1 MKPVVFLG
9 PSLPRAEAA
18 ALLDADYL
26 PPAAAGDVYTASRR
40 RPPAI
45 VLIDGYFERVPAV
58 WHKEVLHAL
67 ASGIAVYGAASM
79 GALRA
84 AELHGF
90 GMVGVGSIFA
100 RFRDGELE
108 DDDEVAV
115 RHVDASFDYR
125 PVSEAMVNLR
135 DGLAAATQA
144 GLLDAEEAARLVMIA
159 KAMFY
164 PTRSWPALV
173 RAGVAAGL
181 DATRLASLLAWAEA
195 HRPNTKRDD
204 ARAVLTRVAADLAA
218 PRAPSNVCFEFE
230 RSIFWDKLVESLG
243 GTTTDDLDGARATA
257 VADWAKLRDAGA
269 RWQAAT
275 NRHLLA
281 LEARRREWQ
290 VSPERGAAA
299 VDEFRR
305 ARGLEQ
311 GEDFAAWLA
320 ARHLDAET
328 LARLAQHELLRAE
341 FEVTEAPAIE
351 LALLDELKSDAAWP
365 ALVAEGA
372 RQEAAARALG
382 RPAPLPAEAGFTE
395 AEVLAWYEAH
405 FRPLGG
411 DLARHARSLGFAST
425 TAFLV
430 AVTRARLAAEA

>member
-9 PSLPRAEAA
+9 PSLSRGEAA

-45 VLIDGYFERVPAV
+45 VIIDGYFERVPAV
-58 WHKEVLHAL
+58 WHKEVLHAI
-67 ASGIAVYGAASM
+67 ASGIVVYGAASM

-90 GMVGVGSIFA
+90 GMLGVGSIFT

-115 RHVDASFDYR
+115 RHVDASFEYR
-125 PVSEAMVNLR
+125 PISEAMVNLR
-135 DGLAAATQA
+135 DGLAAATRA
-144 GLLDAEEAARLVMIA
+144 GLLDGSEAARLVTLA

-181 DATRLASLLAWAEA
+181 DATRMANLLAWAEA
-195 HRPNTKRDD
+195 QRPNTKRDD
-204 ARAVLTRVAADLAA
+204 ARAVLARVASDIAA
-218 PRAPSNVCFEFE
+218 SRVPPDVSFELE
-230 RSIFWDKLVESLG
+230 RSIFWEKLVESLG
-243 GTTTDDLDGARATA
+243 GTATDDLDAARAAA
-257 VADWAKLRDAGA
+257 VVDWAKLRDAGV

-290 VSPERGAAA
+290 VSPERTAAA

-320 ARHLDAET
+320 ARQVDAET
-328 LARLAQHELLRAE
+328 LARLAQHDLLRAE

-351 LALLDELKSDAAWP
+351 LALRDELQSDDDWP
-365 ALVAEGA
+365 ALVAESA
-372 RQEAAARALG
+372 RQDAAARALG
-382 RPAPLPAEAGFTE
+382 RLAPLPAEAGFTE
-395 AEVLAWYEAH
+395 AEVLAWYERH
-405 FRPLGG
+405 FRPLAG
-411 DLARHARSLGFAST
+411 DLARHARALGFAST